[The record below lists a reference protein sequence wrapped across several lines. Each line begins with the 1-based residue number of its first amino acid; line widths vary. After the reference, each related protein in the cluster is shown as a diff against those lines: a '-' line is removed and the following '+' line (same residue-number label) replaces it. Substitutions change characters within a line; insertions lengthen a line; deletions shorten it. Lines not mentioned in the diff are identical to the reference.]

1 MLLLPK
7 NATTM
12 LALEHTG
19 MSAHVKETE
28 GTSTSTEERDDLL
41 IRNLGNT
48 KLIAFWTCVLR
59 ILMHHPTFIGNRK
72 QSFFPMNVKRRRKTS
87 KPVWTNAVTSPPT
100 FVLYCCRIEQSHHSQ
115 NSVHT

>member
-1 MLLLPK
+1 MMLLLPK

-48 KLIAFWTCVLR
+48 KLIDMESIHC
-59 ILMHHPTFIGNRK
+59 RK
-72 QSFFPMNVKRRRKTS
+72 KKIQP
-87 KPVWTNAVTSPPT
+87 
-100 FVLYCCRIEQSHHSQ
+100 LL
-115 NSVHT
+115 

>member
-1 MLLLPK
+1 MMLLLPK

-48 KLIAFWTCVLR
+48 KLIAFWTCESR
-59 ILMHHPTFIGNRK
+59 ILMHHPTHIGNRE
-72 QSFFPMNVKRRRKTS
+72 QSFFPMSANRRSNTS
-87 KPVWTNAVTSPPT
+87 ISACTNAVA
-100 FVLYCCRIEQSHHSQ
+100 
-115 NSVHT
+115 SVPLWFHATECLEMKPM